1 VISGLESKGMDR
13 VHARIQRVT
22 YELLFCYRVYMLL
35 WVSYLIC
42 QLLHVFTNGV
52 RVIKDR
58 IELGMHVYNPNTW
71 EAEVGKS
78 QVQGLPGLYR

>member
-1 VISGLESKGMDR
+1 
-13 VHARIQRVT
+13 
-22 YELLFCYRVYMLL
+22 MLL